1 MSDEKVKLAIFDAD
15 GTLKEEY
22 PMGLLLLEALKD
34 NGLFA
39 PIILEKLANLD
50 KDYAEGRLDR
60 NEMSQAWIA
69 TYLDEVKGK
78 DPKEF
83 ARVAAEVWEKVVK
96 KRFDFVQEALTK
108 LREEGFEAI
117 VISASPHE
125 IVYEFC
131 KTVGIDENHFRGTK
145 VKVGEDGLFI
155 AEPEVLLSLPEHKV
169 LRLKEM
175 IKELFTGKEIDWENS
190 IGMGD
195 SGSDEAFMK
204 LVGKPI
210 AVCEKGKEPNRFIAY
225 AREMGWQIVDEDTAL
240 ATIKKVIAEASY
252 HQPEPLPET

>member
-1 MSDEKVKLAIFDAD
+1 MSEQKVKLAIFDAD
-15 GTLKEEY
+15 GTLKEEF
-22 PMGLLLLEALKD
+22 PMGLLLLDELNKQ
-34 NGLFA
+34 GLFTNET
-39 PIILEKLANLD
+39 LTLLANLD
-50 KDYAEGRLDR
+50 EQYAKGELDR
-60 NEMSQAWIA
+60 NEMSERWITA
-69 TYLDEVKGK
+69 YLKEVNGK

-96 KRFDFVQEALTK
+96 KHFDFVSEALEK
-108 LREEGFEAI
+108 LRAEGFEVI

-131 KTVGIDENHFRGTK
+131 KTIGVDQDHFRGTR
-145 VKVGEDGLFI
+145 VKVGDEGLFV

-175 IKELFTGKEIDWENS
+175 IKELFAGKEIDWENS

-195 SGSDEAFMK
+195 SGSDKAFMK

-210 AVCEKGKEPNRFIAY
+210 AVCEKGKEPNGFIAY
-225 AREMGWQIVDEDTAL
+225 AQEMGWQIVDEDTAL
-240 ATIKKVIAEASY
+240 AAIKKVLAEASY